1 MHSRRTAVLALLLP
15 AALLAG
21 TAMTD
26 PGEGGRKFD
35 TELTGEAEVNAA
47 GVPNQGDL
55 DGTGSARVAINP
67 GQERVCFDIEVADI
81 AAPTRAH
88 IHRAAAG
95 ANGPIVVTFF
105 EADTVAFNKCVDV
118 ERELAIEIIQHPER
132 FYVNV
137 HNAEKPGGAL
147 RDQLAKK

>member
-55 DGTGSARVAINP
+55 DGTGTALVAINP

-105 EADTVAFNKCVDV
+105 EADSVDLNRCVDV

>member
-137 HNAEKPGGAL
+137 HNAEKPAGAL

>member
-1 MHSRRTAVLALLLP
+1 MHSRRTAVLSLLLP

-55 DGTGSARVAINP
+55 DGTGTARVAINP

-105 EADTVAFNKCVDV
+105 EADTVALNKCVDV

-147 RDQLAKK
+147 RDQLAK

>member
-1 MHSRRTAVLALLLP
+1 MHVTTKALSFLLP

-21 TAMTD
+21 AASAD

-35 TELTGEAEVNAA
+35 TELTGEAEVSNA

-55 DGTGSARVAINP
+55 DGTGTARVAINP

-105 EADTVAFNKCVDV
+105 EADTVDLNRCVDV